1 MDILKGKYI
10 ELAIALWLLPVLQT
24 FGQFSFSAE
33 GYVFEKE
40 YDSRM
45 ILTGFQPQS
54 QIWERQLL
62 RVPASVIHEGE
73 KYEVVG
79 IDSKAFLGL
88 TTVKSIVIEDGV
100 EWIEDYAF
108 EGCVNLKS
116 IYIPASVEDIGKGLF
131 SNCFQLTEIVVDS
144 LNVCYD
150 SREQSNAIIDSEKN
164 ILLAG
169 CLATKIPASV
179 TAIGER
185 AFYNCAMLEHLIIPE
200 NVESIGRSAFSGCG
214 SLKRLILPNSLKEID
229 ADAFCFCSSLQSVR
243 IPKNVCSIHEGNVFR
258 GCYNLNGI
266 EVDAANRFY
275 DSRSGCNGIVRKSDS
290 ALIATCRM
298 TKICEGIQVLGDN
311 CFCGTIISSVTLP
324 KSVVVIS
331 YEAFRHCY
339 GIDALD
345 VETGNMSYMSPQ
357 GSNAILTKD
366 GKTLVL
372 GCCNT
377 IIPDGVR
384 EIGEYA
390 FCGRYNSPILRFPDG
405 LRTIRG
411 SAFINCNMSGIH
423 IPDSVTFIG
432 PNAFEGCQYL
442 TVVKMSS
449 SSLES
454 IQSGTF
460 SGCGN
465 LSIVQLPEGLKS
477 IGKHAFKDC
486 GSLKNV
492 YIPSSVTSV
501 AEDAFLNC
509 PASNQE

>member
-1 MDILKGKYI
+1 M
-10 ELAIALWLLPVLQT
+10 
-24 FGQFSFSAE
+24 
-33 GYVFEKE
+33 
-40 YDSRM
+40 
-45 ILTGFQPQS
+45 
-54 QIWERQLL
+54 
-62 RVPASVIHEGE
+62 
-73 KYEVVG
+73 
-79 IDSKAFLGL
+79 
-88 TTVKSIVIEDGV
+88 
-100 EWIEDYAF
+100 
-108 EGCVNLKS
+108 
-116 IYIPASVEDIGKGLF
+116 
-131 SNCFQLTEIVVDS
+131 
-144 LNVCYD
+144 
-150 SREQSNAIIDSEKN
+150 
-164 ILLAG
+164 
-169 CLATKIPASV
+169 
-179 TAIGER
+179 
-185 AFYNCAMLEHLIIPE
+185 
-200 NVESIGRSAFSGCG
+200 
-214 SLKRLILPNSLKEID
+214 
-229 ADAFCFCSSLQSVR
+229 
-243 IPKNVCSIHEGNVFR
+243 FR

-492 YIPSSVTSV
+492 YIPSSATVAVRHIVTDLPAVVGKRLGASLGFACQLEGACLECLDEQVSTLIAAVDIVIGGSLPVEEV
-501 AEDAFLNC
+501 A
-509 PASNQE
+509 PASAIYRDVNVPLADSLVEKRTPVLRRQRELDAVFVNHHSRIV